1 MSLER
6 WSKTYFE
13 YLILKSKYL
22 KKKNN
27 NNNNIQ
33 GVRVLLCKK

>member
-22 KKKNN
+22 KKNN
-27 NNNNIQ
+27 NNNLRPGARSNFWEN
-33 GVRVLLCKK
+33 